1 MRDIALIGFVAI
13 VCSAALAHPWIGVM
27 GWTLLSIMNLHRYAW
42 ATADFPMA
50 AIIVGATLIGM
61 LVTRDRRQMSIALPT
76 ALLVA
81 FMLWISMTMPFAFF
95 PDASIDMWK
104 KVMKIDFMILVALVV
119 LHSRRHLM
127 SLVWLLVFSL
137 GFYGFKGGIFT
148 ISNAGAYRVWGPE
161 GTFIEGNN
169 ELALAIIVVIP
180 LMRFLQ
186 LQATAKWARVAL
198 AGLMI
203 LSAIAAL
210 GTQSRGALIAI
221 VAMAL
226 VMWWRNKSK
235 AMFGVSLVLIGIG
248 LVALMPNTWDDRMAS
263 ITEYEKDG
271 SAMGRI
277 NAWWMAWNLA
287 KDRFA
292 GGGFEIYVPQIFD
305 VYAPNPTDIHAAH
318 SIYFQVL
325 GEHGF
330 VGLILFA
337 MIWIAVW
344 RSAGYLRKNG
354 PLRPESKW
362 LADLGA
368 MCQVSLVGYLVG
380 GAFLSLAYFDLPY
393 NILVLVVVARQWLEA
408 RTWEHESSSP
418 VGPAQ
423 ERLAP
428 GPAQLGPAPERLAP
442 GPAQPAR

>member
-1 MRDIALIGFVAI
+1 MRDVALIAFVVGICAF
-13 VCSAALAHPWIGVM
+13 ALVHPWLGVM

-42 ATADFPMA
+42 AAADFPLA
-50 AIIVGATLIGM
+50 AIVVGATLIG
-61 LVTRDRRQMSIALPT
+61 LVITPDRRQMAIAPAT
-76 ALLVA
+76 ALLVV
-81 FMLWISMTMPFAFF
+81 FMIWISVTMPFAFS
-95 PDASIDMWK
+95 PDGSVDMWK

-119 LHSRRHLM
+119 LHSRRQLLT
-127 SLVWLLVFSL
+127 LVWVLVFSL
-137 GFYGFKGGIFT
+137 GFYGLKGGIFT
-148 ISNAGAYRVWGPE
+148 IAHGGAYRVWGPE

-186 LQATAKWARVAL
+186 LQASTKWARLAL
-198 AGLMI
+198 AALMI
-203 LSAIAAL
+203 LSSVAAL

-235 AMFGVSLVLIGIG
+235 VVFGGLLVLVGMG
-248 LVALMPNTWDDRMAS
+248 LIALMPSTWDERMSS
-263 ITEYEKDG
+263 ITSYEQDG

-292 GGGFEIYVPQIFD
+292 GGGFDIYTSQIFGA
-305 VYAPNPTDIHAAH
+305 YAPNPNDIHAAH

-330 VGLILFA
+330 VGLILFVL
-337 MIWIAVW
+337 IWFSVW
-344 RSAGYLRKNG
+344 RSAGVLRKEG
-354 PLRPESKW
+354 VKHEQSKW
-362 LADLGA
+362 TADLGA
-368 MCQVSLVGYLVG
+368 MCQVSLVGYLIG

-393 NILVLVVVARQWLEA
+393 NILVLVVAARQWLEDKA
-408 RTWEHESSSP
+408 WERESRADLATP
-418 VGPAQ
+418 G
-423 ERLAP
+423 ERLA
-428 GPAQLGPAPERLAP
+428 A
-442 GPAQPAR
+442 GPAQPAG

>member
-1 MRDIALIGFVAI
+1 M
-13 VCSAALAHPWIGVM
+13 
-27 GWTLLSIMNLHRYAW
+27 
-42 ATADFPMA
+42 
-50 AIIVGATLIGM
+50 
-61 LVTRDRRQMSIALPT
+61 
-76 ALLVA
+76 
-81 FMLWISMTMPFAFF
+81 
-95 PDASIDMWK
+95 DMWK
-104 KVMKIDFMILVALVV
+104 KVMKIDFMILVALV
-119 LHSRRHLM
+119 LLNSRKHLM
-127 SLVWLLVFSL
+127 TLVWLLVFSL

-148 ISNAGAYRVWGPE
+148 IAHGGAYRVWGPE

-186 LQATAKWARVAL
+186 LRTKARWGRFALTA
-198 AGLMI
+198 LMI
-203 LSAIAAL
+203 LSGIAAL

-221 VAMAL
+221 LSMAL

-235 AMFGVSLVLIGIG
+235 MVFGMFLVVVGIG
-248 LVALMPNTWDDRMAS
+248 MVALMPSTWDERMAS
-263 ITEYEKDG
+263 ITEYQQDG

-292 GGGFEIYVPQIFD
+292 GGGFDIYVPQIFNA
-305 VYAPNPTDIHAAH
+305 YAPNPSDIHAAH

-330 VGLILFA
+330 IGLVLFVL
-337 MIWIAVW
+337 IWVAVW
-344 RSAGYLRKNG
+344 RSAGHLRRNG
-354 PLRPESKW
+354 PLRPESAW

-393 NILVLVVVARQWLEA
+393 NILVLVVVARQWLENKA
-408 RTWEHESSSP
+408 WEQEPH
-418 VGPAQ
+418 PASMKSA
-423 ERLAP
+423 EHLTP
-428 GPAQLGPAPERLAP
+428 GPPAP
-442 GPAQPAR
+442 AR